1 MARFVFQLEGVLRH
15 RERLEKERQRDL
27 AVAQAEM
34 MRLEGELKTLNLQV
48 RQSTTDVRENHLVGR
63 LDMGYLAAHR
73 RYMLGMQRKAL
84 ALAQRMAAQQRLV
97 EEAQK
102 ALMEAS
108 KQRKIMEKLKERRQ
122 RNWAVAMA
130 LREAGALDE
139 LTTQMSHR
147 DLTARAEGGA

>member
-1 MARFVFQLEGVLRH
+1 VARFVFQLEGVLRH

-27 AVAQAEM
+27 AIVQAEM
-34 MRLEGELKTLNLQV
+34 MRLEDELKALNQQV
-48 RQSTTDVRENHLVGR
+48 RQSTMDVRENHLVGR
-63 LDMGYLAAHR
+63 LDMSYLAAHR

-84 ALAQRMAAQQRLV
+84 ALAQRMAGQQRQV

-122 RNWAVAMA
+122 RNWAAAMA

-139 LTTQMSHR
+139 LTTQMSYR
-147 DLTARAEGGA
+147 DLTIQAEGGA

>member
-1 MARFVFQLEGVLRH
+1 MAQFVFQLEGVLRH

-27 AVAQAEM
+27 AIAQAEM
-34 MRLEGELKTLNLQV
+34 MRLEGELTALNQQV

-84 ALAQRMAAQQRLV
+84 ALAQRMAAQQRQV

-122 RNWAVAMA
+122 RNWAAAMA
-130 LREAGALDE
+130 FREAGALDE
-139 LTTQMSHR
+139 LTTQMSYR
-147 DLTARAEGGA
+147 DLTARAEGDA